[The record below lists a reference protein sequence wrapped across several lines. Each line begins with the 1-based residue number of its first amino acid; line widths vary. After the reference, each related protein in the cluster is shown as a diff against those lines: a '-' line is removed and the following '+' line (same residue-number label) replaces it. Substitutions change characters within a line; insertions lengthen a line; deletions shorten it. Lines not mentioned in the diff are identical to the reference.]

1 MPANTKAD
9 KKIIKRVVSRT
20 ITHQS
25 ALDEFESLASTPVN
39 DLEKLIIEMQSIL
52 SRYGFGPAWTD
63 ENNPFSD
70 RKSSYNY
77 AALAVLHARSAIAAI
92 NEKDALKSVYNA
104 MRAERFRVF
113 ADMRESGAEAELWA
127 GRKQKISGAL
137 GKRDSDARKLM
148 ERKTSVAKARV
159 AGVSDKDMAAHVAR
173 EEFKRKNGT
182 KVFQTPKTAV
192 DAVRKHLLKY
202 ELIKKERP

>member
-148 ERKTSVAKARV
+148 ERKTL
-159 AGVSDKDMAAHVAR
+159 VSDKDMAAHVAR